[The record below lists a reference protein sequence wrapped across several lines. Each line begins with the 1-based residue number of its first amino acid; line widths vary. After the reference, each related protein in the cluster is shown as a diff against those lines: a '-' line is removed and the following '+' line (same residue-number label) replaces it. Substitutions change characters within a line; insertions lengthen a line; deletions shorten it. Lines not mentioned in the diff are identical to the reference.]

1 MSDELFLGPN
11 SENALLS
18 VDEMAAADNAAIKS
32 GISGET
38 LMERAGAAIADAITA
53 RWTSMPVAVLCGPGN
68 NGGDGFVVARLL
80 KQAGWDVRL
89 ALLGTSDRLK
99 GEAKIQAARWDGVI
113 SDLSPAILD
122 GAELV
127 VDALFGAGLSRPLDG
142 AAKEVIAAISS
153 ETCVAVDIPS
163 GLHGDTGEIL
173 GSAAD
178 AMLTVTFFR
187 KKPGHLLEPGRSK
200 CGEVLLADIGIPAS
214 VISEIN
220 PLQASND
227 PGIWQHHLP
236 IIGPEHHKYNRGYA
250 VIGGSSDMP
259 GAAILA
265 AAGARRAG
273 AGMVTLTVPKESATI
288 FRLSQPGAVV
298 RTVRDTG
305 TFSDIVGDNRVGAV
319 LIGPG
324 HGITVA
330 TRERTLAALRLKRPT
345 VLDADALTVFKDT
358 PELLFSS
365 IEGPCV
371 LTPHEGEFRI
381 LFKSDGDKLTRARC
395 AAEVSGAVIVL
406 KGSDTVIAAP
416 DGRAAINHN
425 AFPWLATSGAGDV
438 LAGIITGLLAQGMA
452 SFEGAMAGVWMHGA
466 AAAAHG
472 PGLIAEDIPNLLP
485 EILSKLYNDQ

>member
-1 MSDELFLGPN
+1 
-11 SENALLS
+11 
-18 VDEMAAADNAAIKS
+18 MAAADNAAIKS

-53 RWTSMPVAVLCGPGN
+53 RWTAMPVAVLCGPGN

-80 KQAGWDVRL
+80 KQSGWDVRL

-99 GEAKIQAARWDGVI
+99 GEAKIQAARWDGEI

-273 AGMVTLTVPKESATI
+273 AGMVTLTVPKKA
-288 FRLSQPGAVV
+288 Q
-298 RTVRDTG
+298 
-305 TFSDIVGDNRVGAV
+305 
-319 LIGPG
+319 
-324 HGITVA
+324 
-330 TRERTLAALRLKRPT
+330 
-345 VLDADALTVFKDT
+345 
-358 PELLFSS
+358 LFS
-365 IEGPCV
+365 V
-371 LTPHEGEFRI
+371 
-381 LFKSDGDKLTRARC
+381 
-395 AAEVSGAVIVL
+395 
-406 KGSDTVIAAP
+406 
-416 DGRAAINHN
+416 
-425 AFPWLATSGAGDV
+425 
-438 LAGIITGLLAQGMA
+438 
-452 SFEGAMAGVWMHGA
+452 
-466 AAAAHG
+466 
-472 PGLIAEDIPNLLP
+472 
-485 EILSKLYNDQ
+485 

>member
-1 MSDELFLGPN
+1 
-11 SENALLS
+11 
-18 VDEMAAADNAAIKS
+18 MAAADNAAIKS

-53 RWTSMPVAVLCGPGN
+53 RWTAMPVAVLCGPGN

-80 KQAGWDVRL
+80 KQSGWDVRL

-99 GEAKIQAARWDGVI
+99 GEAKIQAARWDGEI

-153 ETCVAVDIPS
+153 ETCVAVDMPS

-236 IIGPEHHKYNRGYA
+236 ILGPEHHKFNRGYA

-452 SFEGAMAGVWMHGA
+452 SFEGAMAGVWIHGA

-485 EILSKLYNDQ
+485 DILSKLYNDQ

>member
-1 MSDELFLGPN
+1 M
-11 SENALLS
+11 
-18 VDEMAAADNAAIKS
+18 
-32 GISGET
+32 
-38 LMERAGAAIADAITA
+38 
-53 RWTSMPVAVLCGPGN
+53 
-68 NGGDGFVVARLL
+68 
-80 KQAGWDVRL
+80 
-89 ALLGTSDRLK
+89 
-99 GEAKIQAARWDGVI
+99 
-113 SDLSPAILD
+113 
-122 GAELV
+122 
-127 VDALFGAGLSRPLDG
+127 
-142 AAKEVIAAISS
+142 
-153 ETCVAVDIPS
+153 
-163 GLHGDTGEIL
+163 
-173 GSAAD
+173 
-178 AMLTVTFFR
+178 
-187 KKPGHLLEPGRSK
+187 
-200 CGEVLLADIGIPAS
+200 
-214 VISEIN
+214 
-220 PLQASND
+220 
-227 PGIWQHHLP
+227 
-236 IIGPEHHKYNRGYA
+236 
-250 VIGGSSDMP
+250 
-259 GAAILA
+259 
-265 AAGARRAG
+265 
-273 AGMVTLTVPKESATI
+273 
-288 FRLSQPGAVV
+288 SQPGAVV

-452 SFEGAMAGVWMHGA
+452 SFEGAMAGVWIHGA